1 MLPYVSLY
9 EYMHKQVEHAIQNI
23 DEKYNIYDEY
33 KNIVTSPQLTDQVFI
48 EVMNNYFF
56 DIGLFNTKIK
66 SLKEPEKQ
74 VGIKVRA
81 TKDSLV
87 VTEVINDIRFV
98 LGDEIVTLSGD
109 PIEFCRK
116 RYKRLLGDEPYH
128 REEWEHILTFQSE
141 VDVKRSNQ
149 YYHFELKK
157 YQLNDEA
164 SINVYIKENTPIAEF
179 VGNITFEQTV
189 EALYQ
194 LSKIKHSSKDI
205 IFDFRKA
212 TFDKLSIAEF
222 LIPYFYE
229 IGNQE
234 TILTSDTHIVIDR
247 ERHKSLYKQKIERIF
262 KQCEEM
268 NEQAFYQNLMDQPS
282 GNWEYFD
289 DNKIDFIG
297 LSRFEKI
304 TILIDKDT
312 ENAAEWLVYKVSNS
326 GIVNLVG
333 RPTKGNLKFFNLVD
347 EVIDQRF
354 VLTFPVE
361 NVNNEIKDEVIYPE
375 ILIEWS
381 KRHAIVDKDI
391 KFSIDNSS

>member
-1 MLPYVSLY
+1 
-9 EYMHKQVEHAIQNI
+9 
-23 DEKYNIYDEY
+23 
-33 KNIVTSPQLTDQVFI
+33 
-48 EVMNNYFF
+48 
-56 DIGLFNTKIK
+56 
-66 SLKEPEKQ
+66 
-74 VGIKVRA
+74 
-81 TKDSLV
+81 
-87 VTEVINDIRFV
+87 
-98 LGDEIVTLSGD
+98 
-109 PIEFCRK
+109 
-116 RYKRLLGDEPYH
+116 
-128 REEWEHILTFQSE
+128 
-141 VDVKRSNQ
+141 
-149 YYHFELKK
+149 
-157 YQLNDEA
+157 
-164 SINVYIKENTPIAEF
+164 
-179 VGNITFEQTV
+179 
-189 EALYQ
+189 
-194 LSKIKHSSKDI
+194 
-205 IFDFRKA
+205 
-212 TFDKLSIAEF
+212 F

-347 EVIDQRF
+347 EVIDQ
-354 VLTFPVE
+354 
-361 NVNNEIKDEVIYPE
+361 
-375 ILIEWS
+375 
-381 KRHAIVDKDI
+381 
-391 KFSIDNSS
+391 

>member
-1 MLPYVSLY
+1 M
-9 EYMHKQVEHAIQNI
+9 
-23 DEKYNIYDEY
+23 
-33 KNIVTSPQLTDQVFI
+33 
-48 EVMNNYFF
+48 
-56 DIGLFNTKIK
+56 
-66 SLKEPEKQ
+66 
-74 VGIKVRA
+74 
-81 TKDSLV
+81 
-87 VTEVINDIRFV
+87 
-98 LGDEIVTLSGD
+98 
-109 PIEFCRK
+109 
-116 RYKRLLGDEPYH
+116 
-128 REEWEHILTFQSE
+128 
-141 VDVKRSNQ
+141 
-149 YYHFELKK
+149 
-157 YQLNDEA
+157 
-164 SINVYIKENTPIAEF
+164 
-179 VGNITFEQTV
+179 
-189 EALYQ
+189 
-194 LSKIKHSSKDI
+194 
-205 IFDFRKA
+205 
-212 TFDKLSIAEF
+212 
-222 LIPYFYE
+222 
-229 IGNQE
+229 
-234 TILTSDTHIVIDR
+234 IDR